1 MPKSANVS
9 RTLPHESTEGVPAA
23 ELAARR
29 LTAKVPTLPKDLPPF
44 AYTAIEQLYNKV
56 DYVRPEWA
64 KDRRQT
70 LDYQIE
76 KTLARLAG
84 GM

>member
-1 MPKSANVS
+1 MTTYAHKRSQLDPAGAIAKLIVMRSTIGANTPTGYTIS
-9 RTLPHESTEGVPAA
+9 TLAEQTE
-23 ELAARR
+23 
-29 LTAKVPTLPKDLPPF
+29 
-44 AYTAIEQLYNKV
+44 NKRA
-56 DYVRPEWA
+56 YVRPEWA

-76 KTLARLAG
+76 KSLARLAG

>member
-1 MPKSANVS
+1 MTTHVFKKSQLDAKGAIAKLINM
-9 RTLPHESTEGVPAA
+9 RTTIGAETPVGRTISTLA
-23 ELAARR
+23 EQ
-29 LTAKVPTLPKDLPPF
+29 T
-44 AYTAIEQLYNKV
+44 ENKRT
-56 DYVRPEWA
+56 YVRPEWA

-76 KTLARLAG
+76 RSLARLAG